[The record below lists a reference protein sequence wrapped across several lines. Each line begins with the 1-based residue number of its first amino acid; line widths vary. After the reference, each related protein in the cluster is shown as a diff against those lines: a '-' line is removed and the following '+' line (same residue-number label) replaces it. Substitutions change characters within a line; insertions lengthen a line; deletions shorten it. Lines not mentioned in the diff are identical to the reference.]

1 MQIAPDCMA
10 SLLLAIGRL
19 CSLCLL
25 DHRKRHAAVNRPAHT
40 KSFATRDW
48 IPMTRSQSCSDGYS
62 CHAHAARSLPGG
74 KAYRPGSTRD
84 KSVPDLHQDD
94 EIGDEEE
101 TLRK

>member
-1 MQIAPDCMA
+1 
-10 SLLLAIGRL
+10 
-19 CSLCLL
+19 
-25 DHRKRHAAVNRPAHT
+25 
-40 KSFATRDW
+40 
-48 IPMTRSQSCSDGYS
+48 MTRSQSCSDGYS
-62 CHAHAARSLPGG
+62 CHAPAARSLPGG